1 MYEERASSVLAFIEK
16 GIEMKL
22 YLAAALLALSAS
34 AASADVRPTP
44 IRGEVESF
52 SPGHLRVVT
61 RDRKTADIVVPEN
74 LQIVSLKARTVADIA
89 VGDAVNTTTVP
100 DGNGGL
106 TALQVSI
113 LPPGSGVKPGQR
125 PSDVAPDSVMTT
137 ATISGVAA
145 GAAGDKLT
153 MTYEGKSVVVTVPAD
168 VPVVS
173 FGQGDA
179 ALLKKGAEIFAI
191 GMPAADG
198 SLSTDRVIAE
208 TDGVKPPM

>member
-1 MYEERASSVLAFIEK
+1 
-16 GIEMKL
+16 MKL
-22 YLAAALLALSAS
+22 CLTAGVALLATATLAAA
-34 AASADVRPTP
+34 ADPRPAP
-44 IRGEVESF
+44 IRGEVESYA
-52 SPGHLRVVT
+52 PGQLRVMG
-61 RDRKTADIVVPEN
+61 RDRQAIDIQVPEN
-74 LQIVSLKARTVADIA
+74 LQIVSLVPKTISDIE

-113 LPPGSGVKPGQR
+113 LPAGAGLQTGQR

-145 GAAGDKLT
+145 ATGGDQLT
-153 MTYEGKSVVVTVPAD
+153 MTYDDKTVVVTVPAD

-179 ALLKKGAEIFAI
+179 DLLQKGADIFAI
-191 GMPAADG
+191 GMVAEDG
-198 SLSTDRVIAE
+198 TVTTDRVIAE

>member
-1 MYEERASSVLAFIEK
+1 
-16 GIEMKL
+16 MKL
-22 YLAAALLALSAS
+22 YLTAAVMILTAS

-44 IRGEVESF
+44 IRGQVESF

-61 RDRKTADIVVPEN
+61 RDRKTADIAVPDN
-74 LQIVSLKARTVADIA
+74 LQIVSLKARKVGDIA
-89 VGDAVNTTTVP
+89 VGDAVNTTTIP
-100 DGNGGL
+100 DGKGGL
-106 TALQVSI
+106 EALQVSI

-137 ATISGVAA
+137 ATISGVASA
-145 GAAGDKLT
+145 TGGDQLT
-153 MTYEGKSVVVTVPAD
+153 MSYEGKSVVVTVPAD

-173 FGQGDA
+173 FGKGDA

-191 GMPAADG
+191 GMPGADG